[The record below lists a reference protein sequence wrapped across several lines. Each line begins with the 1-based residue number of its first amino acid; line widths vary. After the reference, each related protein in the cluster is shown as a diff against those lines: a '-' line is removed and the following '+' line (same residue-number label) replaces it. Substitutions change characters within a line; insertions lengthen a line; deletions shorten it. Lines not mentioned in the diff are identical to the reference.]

1 MGGERVTHSHWEKR
15 QDKEMQV
22 EDVMRVLGV
31 ISSPG
36 RKNKT
41 QVCQLAENA
50 KEGQTCPWGEKA
62 RGLGE
67 DAWGRC
73 VLRQTTETP
82 RQVSSRRQ
90 SGPIGVSA

>member
-1 MGGERVTHSHWEKR
+1 MTHSHWEKR

-36 RKNKT
+36 KKNKT

-50 KEGQTCPWGEKA
+50 KEGQTCP
-62 RGLGE
+62 
-67 DAWGRC
+67 
-73 VLRQTTETP
+73 
-82 RQVSSRRQ
+82 
-90 SGPIGVSA
+90 